1 MKMDTIQ
8 PSQATI
14 DACDPVEQLYVDT
27 HKRDQDGLNNLE
39 YPFNIANSWR
49 FFLKRGNR
57 FGKVVDKTSSSCQRK
72 IAVLKAEGATTECRV
87 VFDGPCKISPDIF

>member
-8 PSQATI
+8 LSQATI

-39 YPFNIANSWR
+39 YPFNIANS
-49 FFLKRGNR
+49 
-57 FGKVVDKTSSSCQRK
+57 
-72 IAVLKAEGATTECRV
+72 
-87 VFDGPCKISPDIF
+87 